1 MNRFFCALVLA
12 SSTGTFAQT
21 GVPRPAAG
29 WTPAPAAPGAPAAA
43 ARQLQPAETAQQR
56 LAKGEVYVSQR
67 WNASFHL
74 EETLSLP
81 QFPGLT
87 FAGARIVQMQPGS
100 PLTQIG
106 LRPGDVITRLDNTK
120 IDTGKWPN
128 QDGCYWMLPQF
139 ERHFGMTTVRY
150 IRSGT
155 TDVVDQSLDLGARCR
170 PKRFPDLPGNVMFP

>member
-1 MNRFFCALVLA
+1 MTRICFALALA
-12 SSTGTFAQT
+12 TSAVATAQT
-21 GVPRPAAG
+21 RPAPG
-29 WTPAPAAPGAPAAA
+29 WNPAPATAIPSAAT
-43 ARQLQPAETAQQR
+43 RAETAQQR

-74 EETLSLP
+74 EETLQLP

-87 FAGARIVQMQPGS
+87 FTGARIVQVQPGS
-100 PLTQIG
+100 PLAQIG
-106 LRPGDVITRLDNTK
+106 LRPGDVLTRLDGTRV
-120 IDTGKWPN
+120 DTGKWPN

-150 IRSGT
+150 IRAGT

-170 PKRFPDLPGNVMFP
+170 PKRFPDLPGSVMFP

>member
-1 MNRFFCALVLA
+1 MNRFVCALVLA
-12 SSTGTFAQT
+12 VPVVALAQT
-21 GVPRPAAG
+21 GGGRPAAG
-29 WTPAPAAPGAPAAA
+29 WNPAPATQGASAQAVQP
-43 ARQLQPAETAQQR
+43 LQQAETAQQR

-87 FAGARIVQMQPGS
+87 FAGARVVQVQAGS

-106 LRPGDVITRLDNTK
+106 LRPGDVITRLDGTK
-120 IDTGKWPN
+120 VDSGKWPN

-139 ERHFGMTTVRY
+139 ERHFGTTTVRY

-170 PKRFPDLPGNVMFP
+170 PKRFADLPGNVMFP